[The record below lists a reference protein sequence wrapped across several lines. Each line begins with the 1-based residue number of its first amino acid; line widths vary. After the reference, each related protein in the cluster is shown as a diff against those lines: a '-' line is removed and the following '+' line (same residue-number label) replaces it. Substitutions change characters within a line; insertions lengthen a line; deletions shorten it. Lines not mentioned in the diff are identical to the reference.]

1 MPDRSPDT
9 VTIRRAVADDA
20 TAIADLRRT
29 VYPYFVVNTAEIRRG
44 LAEPVP
50 ARKSAAWV
58 ALAGDAVVGT
68 ATAGLNTWTTDK
80 GVAQLSAAVH
90 PEHRMRGIGTALAD
104 AADEHLA
111 KAGAV
116 RVQTFAV
123 ESSAGFARKRGFEQN
138 RSLYYVSTEL
148 RSLPPR
154 PPTPSGIDLV
164 PFSQAEPKLVYDAD
178 AAATVD
184 EPSDSAVDSIDYDD
198 WLHEIWTAPALRH
211 DLSVV
216 AVADGQVV
224 AFTFVEADGDRV
236 WSGMTGTLREYR
248 GRGLAKAVKSAALRR
263 ARDAGIVTAATSM
276 DDRNGPMLAV
286 NSWLGYRPVATHL
299 GLSRTL

>member
-1 MPDRSPDT
+1 VPDA
-9 VTIRRAVADDA
+9 VTIRRAVPGDA
-20 TAIADLRRT
+20 AAIADLRRT
-29 VYPYFVVNTAEIRRG
+29 VYPYLVINTAELRRD

-68 ATAGLNTWTTDK
+68 AKAGINNWTTDT
-80 GVAQLSAAVH
+80 GVGELSAAVH
-90 PEHRMRGIGTALAD
+90 PDHRLRGIGTALVD

-123 ESSAGFARKRGFEQN
+123 ESSAGFATKRGFEQN
-138 RSLYYVSTEL
+138 RSLQYVSTEL
-148 RSLPPR
+148 RSLPPQ
-154 PPTPSGIDLV
+154 PSTPSGIGLV
-164 PFSQAEPKLVYDAD
+164 PFSEVEPKLVYDAD
-178 AAATVD
+178 AAAIVD
-184 EPSDSAVDSIDYDD
+184 EPSDSAPDAIAYDD
-198 WLHEIWTAPALRH
+198 WTHEIWDAPALRH

-216 AVADGQVV
+216 AVDDGQVV

-236 WSGMTGTLREYR
+236 WSGMTGTLRQYR

-286 NSWLGYRPVATHL
+286 NTWLGYRPVATHL